1 MVRTA
6 QRAEMV
12 SPHRSELFISDLSI
26 SYLSSVQDGRTDR
39 PNFTRGFL
47 STSFKSSAQKYVE
60 VRCCLARN
68 GKGWSVRL
76 GGSSV
81 MYEERILML
90 GFYQGNGKRQNGTS
104 ILKPTSYKPLSETGW
119 KDI

>member
-1 MVRTA
+1 MVRAA

-26 SYLSSVQDGRTDR
+26 RYLSSVQDGRTDR
-39 PNFTRGFL
+39 PSFTREFL
-47 STSFKSSAQKYVE
+47 TTSFKSSAQKYVE

-68 GKGWSVRL
+68 GKSWSARL

-81 MYEERILML
+81 MYEQRILML
-90 GFYQGNGKRQNGTS
+90 GFYQGNNGRS